1 MFKKYKNLFDNNK
14 MFELLKYEDTI
25 LWLKLR
31 AISRKELL
39 NDFIKTNDLNIELLK
54 ILFNIKNSIWVNS

>member
-1 MFKKYKNLFDNNK
+1 MSNTFSFLKSLFDNNK
-14 MFELLKYEDTI
+14 MFELLAHDNAI

-39 NDFIKTNDLNIELLK
+39 NKFIKQNNK
-54 ILFNIKNSIWVNS
+54 K